1 MEHDL
6 TGILEG
12 GRVELGPN
20 HLRQFMRSLLLG
32 LDYVHKKGM
41 LHRDIKASNLLLNN
55 RGDLKIADFGLAR
68 SLNIDEE
75 RPYTNRVITLWCAFL
90 RQMCWHF
97 FRPSAFS
104 HFRSFVSSFC
114 GGVGL
119 VGCCPTPSST
129 WHGTPHNHI
138 SCSVWLTFC
147 QLWLRYRPP
156 ELLLGNEVYGPEVD
170 MWSTGCILGE
180 LYNRRP
186 IFRAENEID
195 QLDAISRVCGTP
207 TPAAWPT
214 VHECRLFD
222 TMQFKKVY
230 PRLVK
235 EHFRQKFPEFPPDGV
250 DLLDQLLILDPS
262 KRITSSRALQVQSP
276 PSRTGL
282 TTSL

>member
-1 MEHDL
+1 
-6 TGILEG
+6 
-12 GRVELGPN
+12 
-20 HLRQFMRSLLLG
+20 
-32 LDYVHKKGM
+32 
-41 LHRDIKASNLLLNN
+41 
-55 RGDLKIADFGLAR
+55 
-68 SLNIDEE
+68 
-75 RPYTNRVITLWCAFL
+75 
-90 RQMCWHF
+90 
-97 FRPSAFS
+97 
-104 HFRSFVSSFC
+104 
-114 GGVGL
+114 
-119 VGCCPTPSST
+119 
-129 WHGTPHNHI
+129 
-138 SCSVWLTFC
+138 
-147 QLWLRYRPP
+147 
-156 ELLLGNEVYGPEVD
+156 